1 MSGSVTKSINFSPKL
16 HCAGIYFGRKPINGM
31 GESFPYFLRAL
42 VFFRPLHRICDCCTY
57 E

>member
-42 VFFRPLHRICDCCTY
+42 VFSSSSSDL
-57 E
+57 